1 MTKIR
6 LGISACLL
14 GQKVRY
20 DGGHKRDPFLTE
32 TLAQYVD
39 YVPVC
44 PEVEIGLPVPRESLR
59 LVGDPARPRL
69 ITTKSGV
76 DHTDRMQ
83 DWAAERLRLLEQENL
98 CGFIFKSRSPSSGM
112 ERVKVYSAKGG
123 MPSKTGIGVF
133 ARAFMQHFPLLPV
146 EEEGRL
152 HDPRLRENFIE
163 CIFAFQRWRQL
174 LQQNLSRHGLIGFHA
189 RHKLQLLSHST
200 EIYRQLGQL
209 VANAAAHADDELFAL
224 YQQDFLK
231 AMRLKT
237 TVKKNV
243 NVLQHMLGYFKKN
256 LTADEKLECLGQID
270 HYAAQR
276 VPLLVPL
283 TLLDHYVRKYNQDY
297 LKQQTY
303 LSPAPL
309 ELKLRNHV

>member
-6 LGISACLL
+6 LGVSACLL
-14 GQKVRY
+14 GQPVRY
-20 DGGHKRDPFLTE
+20 DGGHKRDFFLTE
-32 TLAQYVD
+32 TLAEYVD

-44 PEVEIGLPVPRESLR
+44 PEVEIGLPIPREALR

-69 ITTKSGV
+69 VTAKSGL

-83 DWAAERLRLLEQENL
+83 GWAAERVRLLEGENL

-112 ERVKVYSAKGG
+112 ERVKVYAKAGG
-123 MPSKTGIGVF
+123 MPVKAGIGVF
-133 ARAFMQHFPLLPV
+133 ARAFMEHFPLLPV

-163 CIFAFQRWRQL
+163 CIFAFQRWRDL
-174 LQQNLSRHGLIGFHA
+174 LQQDRTRHGLISFHA

-200 EIYRQLGQL
+200 ELYRQLGRL
-209 VANAAAHADDELFAL
+209 VATAADHSIVELFAL
-224 YQQDFLK
+224 YQQDFIK

-237 TVKKNV
+237 TVRKNV

-256 LTADEKLECLGQID
+256 LSADEKQEGLEQID
-270 HYAAQR
+270 HYARQR

-283 TLLDHYVRKYNQDY
+283 TLLGHFVRKYDQAY
-297 LKQQTY
+297 LRQQTY
-303 LSPAPL
+303 LSPTPL
-309 ELKLRNHV
+309 ELKLRNHA